1 MNAAIK
7 LLMNILGAHDTVHAI
22 DPQIFRGSARDRNSV
37 LDDVNLLLVPW
48 EHSAHFTLMLAEF
61 YQDECWCYHIDSLR
75 GRTWAK
81 SRRGTTRANPLRRT
95 DPQFAIFVDLLQ
107 GSRPAL
113 RISRKTTIHTG
124 LQTGGLDC
132 AFWVLATCS
141 YAMDRHAAGE
151 FSRHGN
157 RVQASANV
165 LKFSP
170 RSGIRTCRCN
180 TTGYHRRHRS
190 CLSDPRVLGTD
201 HYSYPTGSDGSLID
215 VDDDASDDSSSPIP
229 IDPPIY
235 HVPDDDLEDPPDHIP
250 DRTCA
255 LGDVSD
261 RPAAWFPTRESRG
274 ESTPIEIL
282 IDPSLD
288 EPEHVPDDDH
298 EHVPDDDYNDDPKDV
313 PDDDPEHVPAEVPAE
328 RVPAERVPEEVPAD
342 VPEEERWPGE
352 IDNGPPPLPPAS
364 YQAVPFEQC
373 YHCLNPHGLV
383 RYVARNN
390 TNAQKLWMNHL
401 VQTGEPYWLC
411 REHVCHNRITNPARA
426 CRDRATVIPP
436 GRLKRPR
443 GYLIPTSSGKPKC
456 WRHHRED
463 ENGRLNKQEYHK
475 RKSELNKQP
484 VVRRDDAWNDP

>member
-1 MNAAIK
+1 MEIAFKLRLMSWNSPPDLAFEPAA
-7 LLMNILGAHDTVHAI
+7 ATRQDTIAGIAAAFRTRESWEQTITAI
-22 DPQIFRGSARDRNSV
+22 RP
-37 LDDVNLLLVPW
+37 VP
-48 EHSAHFTLMLAEF
+48 T
-61 YQDECWCYHIDSLR
+61 
-75 GRTWAK
+75 
-81 SRRGTTRANPLRRT
+81 
-95 DPQFAIFVDLLQ
+95 
-107 GSRPAL
+107 
-113 RISRKTTIHTG
+113 
-124 LQTGGLDC
+124 
-132 AFWVLATCS
+132 
-141 YAMDRHAAGE
+141 
-151 FSRHGN
+151 
-157 RVQASANV
+157 
-165 LKFSP
+165 
-170 RSGIRTCRCN
+170 
-180 TTGYHRRHRS
+180 
-190 CLSDPRVLGTD
+190 
-201 HYSYPTGSDGSLID
+201 GSLID

-229 IDPPIY
+229 IDPPIYHVPDDDLEDPPPIY

-261 RPAAWFPTRESRG
+261 RPAAWFPTGESRG

-288 EPEHVPDDDH
+288 EPEHVPDDDPEH
-298 EHVPDDDYNDDPKDV
+298 VPEDLPDGEFIDDPEDVPNGDHDDDPEHVPADDPEHVPDDDPEHVPDDDHEHVPDGDYNDDPEDFPDDDPEEV
-313 PDDDPEHVPAEVPAE
+313 ADLPDHIPDDDPEHVPAEVPAE
-328 RVPAERVPEEVPAD
+328 HVTAD
-342 VPEEERWPGE
+342 VSEEERWPGE
-352 IDNGPPPLPPAS
+352 IDNGPPPGPPAS

>member
-1 MNAAIK
+1 VIDRARARARSTGHDRQVV
-7 LLMNILGAHDTVHAI
+7 LGRDWPI
-22 DPQIFRGSARDRNSV
+22 PFGGRIRSSPSSSIFSRGVDLPCVS
-37 LDDVNLLLVPW
+37 
-48 EHSAHFTLMLAEF
+48 LAKPPF
-61 YQDECWCYHIDSLR
+61 
-75 GRTWAK
+75 
-81 SRRGTTRANPLRRT
+81 TRAYRR
-95 DPQFAIFVDLLQ
+95 VDW
-107 GSRPAL
+107 
-113 RISRKTTIHTG
+113 T
-124 LQTGGLDC
+124 
-132 AFWVLATCS
+132 VLFGCL
-141 YAMDRHAAGE
+141 RHAAMLWIDTPLVSFPVME
-151 FSRHGN
+151 IAFKLRLMSWN
-157 RVQASANV
+157 
-165 LKFSP
+165 SP
-170 RSGIRTCRCN
+170 PDLAFEPAAATRQDTIAGIAAAFRTRESWEQ
-180 TTGYHRRHRS
+180 TITAIR
-190 CLSDPRVLGTD
+190 PV
-201 HYSYPTGSDGSLID
+201 PTGSLID

-261 RPAAWFPTRESRG
+261 RPAAWFPTGESRG

-288 EPEHVPDDDH
+288 
-298 EHVPDDDYNDDPKDV
+298 
-313 PDDDPEHVPAEVPAE
+313 DPEHVPAEVPAE
-328 RVPAERVPEEVPAD
+328 HVTAD
-342 VPEEERWPGE
+342 VSEEERWPGE
-352 IDNGPPPLPPAS
+352 IDNGPPPGPPAS

>member
-1 MNAAIK
+1 
-7 LLMNILGAHDTVHAI
+7 
-22 DPQIFRGSARDRNSV
+22 V
-37 LDDVNLLLVPW
+37 LFGCL
-48 EHSAHFTLMLAEF
+48 
-61 YQDECWCYHIDSLR
+61 
-75 GRTWAK
+75 
-81 SRRGTTRANPLRRT
+81 
-95 DPQFAIFVDLLQ
+95 
-107 GSRPAL
+107 
-113 RISRKTTIHTG
+113 
-124 LQTGGLDC
+124 
-132 AFWVLATCS
+132 
-141 YAMDRHAAGE
+141 RHAAMLWIGTLQVSFLPVMEIAFE
-151 FSRHGN
+151 FRLMSWNSPLDLAFEPAAETRQDTIAGIAAASRT
-157 RVQASANV
+157 REIWEQIITT
-165 LKFSP
+165 
-170 RSGIRTCRCN
+170 IR
-180 TTGYHRRHRS
+180 
-190 CLSDPRVLGTD
+190 PV
-201 HYSYPTGSDGSLID
+201 PTGSPID
-215 VDDDASDDSSSPIP
+215 VDDDASDDSSGPIP
-229 IDPPIY
+229 IDPLIY
-235 HVPDDDLEDPPDHIP
+235 HVPDEDPE
-250 DRTCA
+250 
-255 LGDVSD
+255 DVSD

-274 ESTPIEIL
+274 ESTPIEVL

-288 EPEHVPDDDH
+288 EPEHVPDDDP
-298 EHVPDDDYNDDPKDV
+298 EHVPEDLPDGEFNDDPEDV

-328 RVPAERVPEEVPAD
+328 HVPAEHVPEEVPADVPAD

-373 YHCLNPHGLV
+373 YHCLNPQGLV

-456 WRHHRED
+456 WRHHRDD
-463 ENGRLNKQEYHK
+463 ENGRLNKQGYHK